1 MNYAALS
8 DAIQAYTNNTDVDFV
23 NEIPT
28 FVRQAEQRIY
38 NTVQIANLRR
48 NMTGNLQAGNKYVSC
63 PEDFLSAYSLALYLA
78 PSTTATGASG
88 NLQITVADATSIK
101 SGMYV
106 SGTGIA
112 LGAVVVTVVGTTV
125 TLDKTN
131 TGAVSG
137 TVSFQGGYTYLLN
150 RDVNYIREVYPNPSF
165 RATPKYYAIFGPNTD
180 NVNELTF
187 IVGPTPDANY
197 KLELHFYYY
206 PQSIVTAGTS
216 WLGDNFDS
224 TLLYGSLV
232 EAYTWMKGEQDMMA
246 VYDTKFKEAVLLLK
260 NLGDGKQRGD
270 AYLDGQVKVPVR

>member
-8 DAIQAYTNNTDVDFV
+8 DAIQAYTNNTDVDFIA
-23 NEIPT
+23 EIPV

-78 PSTTATGASG
+78 PTTTATGTAG
-88 NLQITVADATSIK
+88 NLEITVASATSIVP
-101 SGMYV
+101 GMYV

-112 LGAVVVTVVGTTV
+112 TGAAVVTVVGTTV
-125 TLDKTN
+125 TLDTAN

-206 PQSIVTAGTS
+206 PESIVTAGTS

-232 EAYTWMKGEQDMMA
+232 EAYTWMKGETDMMA
-246 VYDTKFKEAVLLLK
+246 LYDTKFKEAVLLLK

>member
-8 DAIQAYTNNTDVDFV
+8 DAIQAYTNNTDVDFI
-23 NEIPT
+23 NEIPV

-48 NMTGNLQAGNKYVSC
+48 NMTGNLQAGNKYIPC
-63 PEDFLSAYSLALYLA
+63 PDDFLSTYSLAVYLA
-78 PSTTATGASG
+78 PTTTATGTAG
-88 NLQITVADATSIK
+88 NLQITVASATSIVP
-101 SGMYV
+101 GMYV

-112 LGAVVVTVVGTTV
+112 IGAAVVTVVGTTV
-125 TLDKTN
+125 TLDKVN

-137 TVSFQGGYTYLLN
+137 TVSFQGNYTYLLN

-165 RATPKYYAIFGPNTD
+165 RAPPKYYAIFGPNIG
-180 NVNELTF
+180 NVDELTF
-187 IVGPTPDANY
+187 IVGPTPEADY
-197 KLELHFYYY
+197 KAELHFYYY
-206 PQSIVTAGTS
+206 PESIVTAGTS

-232 EAYTWMKGEQDMMA
+232 EAYTWMKGETDMMA
-246 VYDTKFKEAVLLLK
+246 LYDTKFKEAVLLLK